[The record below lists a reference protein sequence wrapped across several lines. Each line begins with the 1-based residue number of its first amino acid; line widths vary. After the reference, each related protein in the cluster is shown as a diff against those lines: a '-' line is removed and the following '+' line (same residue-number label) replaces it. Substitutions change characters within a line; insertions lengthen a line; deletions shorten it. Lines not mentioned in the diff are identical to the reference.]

1 MVLAS
6 SWIRIRINPNL
17 PSSVDLSNNESTLH
31 INIDKIL
38 RNSSIKHYAHQTI
51 TFSNLTLG
59 KDVQKIKK
67 FNEI

>member
-1 MVLAS
+1 M
-6 SWIRIRINPNL
+6 
-17 PSSVDLSNNESTLH
+17 DLSNNESTLH
-31 INIDKIL
+31 IKIDKIP
-38 RNSSIKHYAHQTI
+38 RNNSIKHYAHQTI